1 MPPRPARKP
10 AFPGLA
16 VRADPGATET
26 APQWRKGDVLVACDG
41 DWRTTFRPDIPSAA
55 RIYDYLLGGKDN
67 YPADR
72 AVAESMIA
80 QLPNVRL
87 AVQWNRAFLRRVVR
101 YLVGEA
107 GIRQII
113 DIGAGLPTVGNTHE
127 IALQACPDARVVY
140 VDHDPVVLA
149 HARNMLHGVPNTA
162 IIEQDLLAPEKILAD
177 PALQGLIDVSE
188 PVAFLLLSILHFVS
202 DEDDPAGLIA
212 RLLEPFPTG
221 SHVAISHATP
231 DTVPEVNDVERVFD
245 EATEQAHVRSRAGIM
260 KFVASMELIEPGLA
274 WPPLWRR
281 PGRPPGSTAT
291 AADGSSVHRRAALA
305 GPESGLPLGPGDP
318 VPANAAESYY
328 CVLVARK
335 P

>member
-1 MPPRPARKP
+1 MAAPAREK
-10 AFPGLA
+10 
-16 VRADPGATET
+16 
-26 APQWRKGDVLVACDG
+26 LVTYDG
-41 DWRTTFRPDIPSAA
+41 DWRDTFRPDIPSAA

-113 DIGAGLPTVGNTHE
+113 DIGAGLPTAGNTHE
-127 IALQACPDARVVY
+127 IALDASPQTKVVY

-149 HARNMLHGVPNTA
+149 HSRNMLHGVPNA
-162 IIEQDLLAPEKILAD
+162 AVIEHDLLAPDEILAD
-177 PALQGLIDVSE
+177 PALRNLIDLSR
-188 PVAFLLLSILHFVS
+188 PVAVLFLSILHFVS

-212 RLLEPFPTG
+212 RLLDPFPAG

-245 EATEQAHVRSRAGIM
+245 EATEQAHVRSRAGIA
-260 KFVASMELIEPGLA
+260 KLVAGMEIIEPGLA
-274 WPPLWRR
+274 WPPEWR
-281 PGRPPGSTAT
+281 P
-291 AADGSSVHRRAALA
+291 D
-305 GPESGLPLGPGDP
+305 PGDQ

-328 CVLVARK
+328 CVVVARK
-335 P
+335 S

>member
-1 MPPRPARKP
+1 VP
-10 AFPGLA
+10 
-16 VRADPGATET
+16 
-26 APQWRKGDVLVACDG
+26 VACDG

-87 AVQWNRAFLRRVVR
+87 AVRWNRAFLRRVVR

-113 DIGAGLPTVGNTHE
+113 DIGAGLPAVDNTHE
-127 IALQACPDARVVY
+127 IALQACPAARVVY

-149 HARNMLHGVPNTA
+149 HSRNMLHGVPNTA
-162 IIEQDLLAPEKILAD
+162 IIEQDLLAPDKILAD
-177 PALQGLIDVSE
+177 PALRGLIDFSE
-188 PVAFLLLSILHFVS
+188 PVAFLFLSVLHFVS
-202 DEDDPAGLIA
+202 DADDPAGLIA
-212 RLLEPFPTG
+212 RLLEPFPAG
-221 SHVAISHATP
+221 SHVAISHVTP

-245 EATEQAHVRSRAGIM
+245 QATEQAHVRSRAGIM
-260 KFVASMELIEPGLA
+260 KLVAAMELVEPGLA
-274 WPPLWRR
+274 WPPQWR
-281 PGRPPGSTAT
+281 P
-291 AADGSSVHRRAALA
+291 D
-305 GPESGLPLGPGDP
+305 PGDP

-335 P
+335 PWPPG